1 MKAQVLLPKV
11 FNFPFTYNSKFEVK
25 VGDLVEVPFGTKKE
39 IGVVWKS
46 NYREPQ
52 NIKIKNIEKKL
63 EYSLNRK
70 FVDFIEWFSS
80 YNMVPIGLVLKM
92 AIGGID
98 KFIKIK
104 DNFTNVKKTKTK
116 NFKLNEEQNSA
127 LRFLEKNKNN
137 FEVSVLQGTT
147 GSGKTLVYFER
158 IKKIINKD
166 SQALVL
172 LPEIFLT
179 NEFKSRFEEFFG
191 FEPAI
196 WHSKITP
203 KQKRII
209 WKGILNNRIKI
220 LVGARSALLLPF
232 KQLGIIIVDEEH
244 DTSYKQDEGVIYN
257 ARDMAITR
265 ANFEKIPIHLVT
277 SVPSI
282 ETYNN
287 ICNKKYRHV
296 KIIKRFQDF
305 PLPETKIINLNISK
319 AKNKFIANETLN
331 FVKKYL
337 KKGDQILFFLN
348 RRGFAPYIICK
359 KCGHK
364 QICSNCSLYLTFHKL
379 KNKAICHHCSFEKKI
394 ENKCKIEG
402 SCDFLMFGPG
412 VEKIFEELN
421 EIFPNKNIRIFSS
434 DYLKTK
440 EKTKKFFKEISE
452 NKIDILIGT
461 QMISKGFNF
470 PKLNCIV
477 VIDADFSGRG
487 YDLRTTEK
495 NIQLYH
501 QLSGRAG
508 RFSSESLILY
518 QTLTPQDVT
527 LNELIKNKSEKL
539 LRNELNLR
547 EKNKL
552 PPFIRLISII
562 VSSKD
567 RSLSLQGAREI
578 KIKLKNI
585 NNLEV
590 LGPIDSPLLKIKK
603 NFRSRLLIRFNNRFL
618 MQKKIKNVLNG
629 LKISPK
635 IKLTVDVD
643 PINFA

>member
-11 FNFPFTYNSKFEVK
+11 FNFPFTYYSKVEVK

-319 AKNKFIANETLN
+319 VKNKFIANETLN

-618 MQKKIKNVLNG
+618 MQKKIKNVLNS
-629 LKISPK
+629 LKISSK

>member
-11 FNFPFTYNSKFEVK
+11 FNFPFTYYSKVEVK

-402 SCDFLMFGPG
+402 RCDFLMFGPG
-412 VEKIFEELN
+412 VEKIYEELN

-440 EKTKKFFKEISE
+440 EKTKKFFKEISD

>member
-11 FNFPFTYNSKFEVK
+11 FNFPFTYYSKVEVK

-104 DNFTNVKKTKTK
+104 DNFTNVKKTKIK

-319 AKNKFIANETLN
+319 VKNKFIANETLN

-394 ENKCKIEG
+394 ESKCKIEG

-518 QTLTPQDVT
+518 QTLTPQDFT